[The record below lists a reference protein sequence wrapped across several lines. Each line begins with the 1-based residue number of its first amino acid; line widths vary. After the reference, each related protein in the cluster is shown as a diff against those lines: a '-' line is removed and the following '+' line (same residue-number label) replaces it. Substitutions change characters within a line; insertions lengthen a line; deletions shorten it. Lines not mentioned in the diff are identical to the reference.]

1 MSGIGGLID
10 IERKGCEL
18 IIHDHDLWVAIL
30 GWVDVPDS
38 DQGDFR
44 RRLAIDISSCHCYY
58 YLHHYHYH
66 AGGHSMVGSTG
77 HNYTC
82 TTFKCRPTER

>member
-10 IERKGCEL
+10 IERKGCDL

-38 DQGDFR
+38 DDKLR
-44 RRLAIDISSCHCYY
+44 
-58 YLHHYHYH
+58 
-66 AGGHSMVGSTG
+66 
-77 HNYTC
+77 
-82 TTFKCRPTER
+82 